1 MNVNRDLKPIRA
13 RDRLKLEKT
22 TARVVDDMND
32 SSDIPPGGPL
42 REILGHCQEFVL
54 PAYQDADE
62 SSKKY
67 QRRYRRRAISVAILG
82 SAAVLLATFELSNL
96 SFYLPIL
103 RERPWLVTTLEVLAG
118 LSTLLFVLFGM
129 GASLKQQWLLARFKA
144 ESLRLLKF
152 ASLHEAGFWNGD
164 SLNLRTCKKRI
175 CDKVEEI
182 VSSSFEEL
190 EEWVTKGR
198 IPRIVCAPPTKSI
211 GKESLEELVVYYQKK
226 RLDIQC
232 SYLRDASQRDR
243 QNDRRTRMMPPV
255 LFFGSVSFV
264 LAHLSVEVVNGSE
277 TWWNRFLILL
287 AAAMPAM
294 GAGFRIYRSANESAR
309 NASRFKATHHVLL
322 RLSERLD
329 AAKNATDV
337 QGVFREIGF
346 CEQVLE
352 SDHREWMRLMVEAE
366 WFG

>member
-1 MNVNRDLKPIRA
+1 VNVNRDAKPAHVRN
-13 RDRLKLEKT
+13 RLVLDKST
-22 TARVVDDMND
+22 PPQVDEMDD
-32 SSDIPPGGPL
+32 SSDMPPRGPL
-42 REILGHCQEFVL
+42 REILEHCQECVL
-54 PAYQDADE
+54 PAYQNADK
-62 SSKKY
+62 SAIKY
-67 QRRYRRRAISVAILG
+67 QRRYRRRAVSVAILG

-96 SFYLPIL
+96 SSYLPIL
-103 RERPWLVTTLEVLAG
+103 RERPWLVTILEVLAG
-118 LSTLLFVLFGM
+118 LSTLLIVLFGM

-152 ASLHEAGFWNGD
+152 ASLHEAGFWSGER
-164 SLNLRTCKKRI
+164 LNLRTCKKRI
-175 CDKVEEI
+175 SDKVEEI
-182 VSSSFEEL
+182 ISSSFEDL

-198 IPRIVCAPPTKSI
+198 IPEVVSAPPGTST
-211 GKESLEELVVYYQKK
+211 GKEPFEELVVYYQKK

-232 SYLRDASQRDR
+232 SYLRDAVHRDR
-243 QNDRRTRMMPPV
+243 EDDRRTRMIPPV

-264 LAHLSVEVVNGSE
+264 LAHLSVEVAHGSE
-277 TWWNRFLILL
+277 TWNRFLILL
-287 AAAMPAM
+287 AAALPAM

-329 AAKNATDV
+329 SAKNAMDV
-337 QGVFREIGF
+337 HGVFREIGF
-346 CEQVLE
+346 CERVLE